1 MEQPDLFFK
10 REIFDESTIGSIA
23 YHEIRYRDHGAL
35 LYDFEYQILVV
46 HEPRARYSK
55 VEHTII
61 QDSRCEILHTN
72 LVELRK
78 WLIAGDKEDVVKYLL
93 EGDILLD
100 NEGDLLKL
108 RLEFQSF
115 EQQLRDQM
123 MFLEFSRFLW
133 LYVEAKRYMEEHRIM
148 DAYHSVMESLHHWA
162 RIELIERGIL
172 PRSYVWEQVRGLN
185 SAVHKLYEEL
195 TVSKET
201 VEQRIELVLLG
212 CEFSV
217 MSKMAQCSVLLLRI
231 LSGRIQAWSIEDL
244 IHHPELMSVSTE
256 LPLVLRKLVY
266 HSFVKEVIVRNS
278 NIRGNQNILYQAKI
292 E

>member
-1 MEQPDLFFK
+1 MEQSDLFFS
-10 REIFDESTIGSIA
+10 RETFVESTIGAIV
-23 YHEIRYRDHGAL
+23 YHETRYRNHGVL
-35 LYDFEYQILVV
+35 LYDFEYQILAVDGV
-46 HEPRARYSK
+46 NDRHSK
-55 VEHTII
+55 VEHLII
-61 QDSRCEILHTN
+61 EDKRCEILHTN
-72 LVELRK
+72 LAELRQ
-78 WLIAGDKEDVVKYLL
+78 WLMLGDKEDVLKCLL
-93 EGDILLD
+93 EGQILMD
-100 NEGDLLKL
+100 NEGDLMKL

-115 EQQLRDQM
+115 EQQLRDQR

-133 LYVEAKRYMEEHRIM
+133 LYVEAKRYMEERRIM

-172 PRSYVWEQVRGLN
+172 PRTYVWEQVRGLN

-231 LSGRIQAWSIEDL
+231 LSSRVQAWSIEDL
-244 IHHPELMSVSTE
+244 IHLPELRPVSTE

-266 HSFVKEVIVRNS
+266 HSLVKEVIVVNNDTRGHS
-278 NIRGNQNILYQAKI
+278 NIQYQAKI

>member
-1 MEQPDLFFK
+1 MFYN
-10 REIFDESTIGSIA
+10 RETFDKSTIGVIA
-23 YHEIRYRDHGAL
+23 FRETRYRNHSAL
-35 LYDFEYQILVV
+35 LYDFKYQILAV
-46 HEPRARYSK
+46 HEPSDKHSRI
-55 VEHTII
+55 EHSII
-61 QDSRCEILHTN
+61 NESRCEILHTN
-72 LVELRK
+72 LTELRQR
-78 WLIAGDKEDVVKYLL
+78 LIAGDTEDVVKYLL

-100 NEGDLLKL
+100 SEGDLMKL

-115 EQQLRDQM
+115 EQQLRDQK

-133 LYVEAKRYMEEHRIM
+133 LYVEAKRYMEERRIM

-172 PRSYVWEQVRGLN
+172 PRTYVWEQVKGLN

-195 TVSKET
+195 TVSRET

-217 MSKMAQCSVLLLRI
+217 MSKMAQCSDLLLRI
-231 LSGRIQAWSIEDL
+231 LSSRVQAWSIEDL
-244 IHHPELMSVSTE
+244 IHHPELLSVSTE

-266 HSFVKEVIVRNS
+266 HNLVKEVIVEN
-278 NIRGNQNILYQAKI
+278 RGILGNRNILYRVII